1 MVRLKST
8 GPYHHDKVKTGA
20 LKKTVAKI
28 IKISESHNK
37 NQL

>member
-20 LKKTVAKI
+20 NNYNVAKI

-37 NQL
+37 KQL